1 MKKRFLRLTAVL
13 LTLTLL
19 TAPALA
25 LTVEQALE
33 LLEEHYYYDIPEE
46 AREAQSLEEL
56 FPMLGDPYTVYMD
69 TEQYAAF
76 LKQLDGA
83 VDLVGIGVECSLT
96 GEGFLLRRVL
106 PGTPALEA
114 GLRAGDLI
122 VAVDG
127 ASCVPAGEEHR
138 QLILGPEGTDVTV
151 TVLRDGRRTDYT
163 VTRRSVYIPNIQALP
178 PEDGVGYIACRGF
191 AGDTAGNFAG
201 SLGQYDGQTSCWLV
215 DLRGNGGGYTSS
227 ALEVTAAL
235 NGPGRYLCF
244 EDHRGAITPHSGY
257 SGAATGKPVI
267 LLVDDGTASAAEI
280 VSANIRDA
288 SRGLL
293 VGSRT
298 YGKGVAQI
306 VLDEATSP
314 DYFDGDCLKITT
326 DRFYTAGGCTT
337 DRVGVIPTLL
347 VDGSLTQAVAGA
359 LAGGSCE
366 TSRLCVP
373 FHQYTYYVDPDAPEE
388 VLAELLSALPPQL
401 PLLMEDEG
409 AYIPCTPAQAAEE
422 LGLIY
427 ESRWFSD
434 VAESP
439 YAGAINAMG
448 TYRLLSGA
456 APGRFAPEEQLTRAQ
471 LCVMLA
477 RVLNVA
483 CTGPGRFSDIPED
496 AWYAGAANALAA
508 LELASGVGG
517 DRFDPGDTLTQE
529 EFLTVMGRTARFLSY
544 AMDARGGSQLTA
556 ERQAMLAPYADWAWD
571 SAALLA
577 WGAEES
583 LLFAPLDK
591 LAPSAPI
598 LREEAAAGIY
608 ALLSGLGILP

>member
-1 MKKRFLRLTAVL
+1 MRKLLFRLAAVC
-13 LTLTLL
+13 LTLSLL

-25 LTVEQALE
+25 LTVEEALE
-33 LLEEHYYYDIPEE
+33 LLEDYYYYDIPEE
-46 AREAQSLEEL
+46 ACQAETLDEL
-56 FPMLGDPYTVYMD
+56 FLLLGDPYTGYMD
-69 TEQYAAF
+69 AEQYAAF
-76 LKQLDGA
+76 LEQIEGV
-83 VDLVGIGVECSLT
+83 VDLVGIGVECSFT
-96 GEGFLLRRVL
+96 GDGILLKRVF
-106 PGTPALEA
+106 PGSPALEA

-122 VAVDG
+122 IAVDG
-127 ASCVPAGEEHR
+127 ISCVPAGEEHR
-138 QLILGPEGTDVTV
+138 QLIPGPEGTDVV
-151 TVLRDGRRTDYT
+151 LTVLRDGGRLDCTA
-163 VTRRSVYIPNIQALP
+163 TRRPVYIPNVQVYP
-178 PEDGVGYIACRGF
+178 PEDGVGYILCTSF
-191 AGDTAGNFAG
+191 AASTPG
-201 SLGQYDGQTSCWLV
+201 SLAGGLRQYGGQASCWLL
-215 DLRGNGGGYTSS
+215 DLRGNGGGQTNA
-227 ALEVTAAL
+227 ALEMTAEL
-235 NGPGRYLCF
+235 NGPGRYLYF
-244 EDHRGAITPHSGY
+244 EDHSGSITPLNGY
-257 SGAATGKPVI
+257 AGAVTGQPVI
-267 LLVDDGTASAAEI
+267 LLVDGGTASAAEI

-314 DYFDGDCLKITT
+314 AYFDGDCLKITT

-347 VDGSLTQAVAGA
+347 VDGSLTQEVAGA
-359 LAGGSCE
+359 LAGGSFE

-409 AYIPCTPAQAAEE
+409 AYLPCTPAQAAEE
-422 LGLIY
+422 LGIIY

-448 TYRLLSGA
+448 TYGLLSGT

-483 CTGPGRFSDIPED
+483 FTGPGRFSDVPED
-496 AWYAGAANALAA
+496 AWYAGAVNTLAA
-508 LELASGVGG
+508 LELAGGVGG
-517 DRFDPGDTLTQE
+517 DRFDPGGTLTQE
-529 EFLTVMGRTARFLSY
+529 EFLTVMGRTARFLNY
-544 AMDARGGSQLTA
+544 AMDACGGSRLTE
-556 ERQAMLAPYADWAWD
+556 ERQAMLAPYADWARD

-591 LAPSAPI
+591 LAPSALI
-598 LREEAAAGIY
+598 LREEAAAGMY